1 MKSPIGWN
9 DQSST
14 SDPSSVFYHSLD
26 SYLSN
31 VACEFYQLRRKK
43 RTRLG
48 FAPKVDPQ
56 TMSRVFPTPST
67 SAVIH
72 SRESRARERTRAAS
86 AVDVAGFAASGG
98 VAACVS
104 HSLSV
109 PLDVI
114 KTRLQVEKF
123 EDERVLSVA
132 RDIAAR
138 DGLLALAS
146 GWESTFLGY
155 AVQGSLKYGGFE
167 ALKAVAFGASEG
179 PWVASDHRL
188 VTLLA
193 CASCAEIVGSAFL
206 TPLEQIRI
214 KTVSDDTYGA
224 DFFSAARRF
233 ASEDGLASVA
243 ENLPVIY
250 AKMIPYTAVQLASY
264 DALTTSLGPYFSDDA
279 VLAKRLLSAVL
290 AGVMASLASQPGDT
304 LLSVRNKSKDDDVDD
319 DKALS
324 STTTDEKTIIDSD
337 TGIAVVSPPRKGK
350 ETVLDAAAR
359 LGPFGLMTGWRA
371 RILHVTSIVV
381 VQLLVYDYMK
391 SILAN

>member
-1 MKSPIGWN
+1 MNSIHSIPKSER
-9 DQSST
+9 
-14 SDPSSVFYHSLD
+14 V
-26 SYLSN
+26 
-31 VACEFYQLRRKK
+31 V
-43 RTRLG
+43 
-48 FAPKVDPQ
+48 APKVDPH
-56 TMSRVFPTPST
+56 TMSRCFPTPST
-67 SAVIH
+67 SAV
-72 SRESRARERTRAAS
+72 SPRARARTRAAS

-167 ALKAVAFGASEG
+167 ALKVVAFGASEG

-193 CASCAEIVGSAFL
+193 CASCAEVVGSAFL

-214 KTVSDDTYGA
+214 KTVSDDAYGA

-279 VLAKRLLSAVL
+279 VLVKRLLSAVL

-304 LLSVRNKSKDDDVDD
+304 LLSVRNKGKSKNDEVDD
-319 DKALS
+319 GSLVS
-324 STTTDEKTIIDSD
+324 PTTDEETINTGG
-337 TGIAVVSPPRKGK
+337 TGIAVISPPRNGK
-350 ETVLDAAAR
+350 ETVLEAAAR

>member
-1 MKSPIGWN
+1 
-9 DQSST
+9 
-14 SDPSSVFYHSLD
+14 
-26 SYLSN
+26 
-31 VACEFYQLRRKK
+31 
-43 RTRLG
+43 
-48 FAPKVDPQ
+48 
-56 TMSRVFPTPST
+56 
-67 SAVIH
+67 
-72 SRESRARERTRAAS
+72 
-86 AVDVAGFAASGG
+86 VDVAGFAASGG

-138 DGLLALAS
+138 DGVLALAS

-167 ALKAVAFGASEG
+167 SLKSVAFGDGAPWAS
-179 PWVASDHRL
+179 SDHRL

-193 CASCAEIVGSAFL
+193 CASCAEVVGSAFL
-206 TPLEQIRI
+206 APLEQIRI
-214 KTVSDDTYGA
+214 KTVSDDAYGA

-233 ASEDGLASVA
+233 AEEDGLASVA

-264 DALTTSLGPYFSDDA
+264 DALTTSLGPYFSDEA
-279 VLAKRLLSAVL
+279 VLVKRLLSAVL

-304 LLSVRNKSKDDDVDD
+304 LLSVRNKGKSKNNEVDD
-319 DKALS
+319 GSLVS
-324 STTTDEKTIIDSD
+324 PTTDEETINTGG
-337 TGIAVVSPPRKGK
+337 TGIAVISPPRNGK
-350 ETVLDAAAR
+350 ETVLEAAAR

>member
-1 MKSPIGWN
+1 
-9 DQSST
+9 
-14 SDPSSVFYHSLD
+14 
-26 SYLSN
+26 
-31 VACEFYQLRRKK
+31 
-43 RTRLG
+43 
-48 FAPKVDPQ
+48 
-56 TMSRVFPTPST
+56 MSRCFPTPST
-67 SAVIH
+67 SAVTH
-72 SRESRARERTRAAS
+72 PRARERTRAAS

-193 CASCAEIVGSAFL
+193 CASCAEVVGSAFL

-214 KTVSDDTYGA
+214 KTVSDDAYGA

-279 VLAKRLLSAVL
+279 VLVKRLLSAVI

-304 LLSVRNKSKDDDVDD
+304 LLSVRNKGKSK
-319 DKALS
+319 A
-324 STTTDEKTIIDSD
+324 DESLVSPTSGEETINTGG
-337 TGIAVVSPPRKGK
+337 TGIAVVSPPRSEK
-350 ETVLDAAAR
+350 ETVLEAAAR

>member
-1 MKSPIGWN
+1 
-9 DQSST
+9 
-14 SDPSSVFYHSLD
+14 
-26 SYLSN
+26 
-31 VACEFYQLRRKK
+31 
-43 RTRLG
+43 
-48 FAPKVDPQ
+48 
-56 TMSRVFPTPST
+56 MSRVFPTPST

-72 SRESRARERTRAAS
+72 APRDSCARGRTRAAS

-138 DGLLALAS
+138 DGVLALAS

-167 ALKAVAFGASEG
+167 SLKSVAFGDGAPWAS
-179 PWVASDHRL
+179 SDHRL

-193 CASCAEIVGSAFL
+193 CASCAEVVGSAFL
-206 TPLEQIRI
+206 APLEQIRI
-214 KTVSDDTYGA
+214 KTVSDDAYGA

-233 ASEDGLASVA
+233 AEEDGLASVA

-264 DALTTSLGPYFSDDA
+264 DALTTSLGPYFSDEA
-279 VLAKRLLSAVL
+279 VLTKRLLSAVL

-304 LLSVRNKSKDDDVDD
+304 LLSVRNKGESKNNKPLV
-319 DKALS
+319 S
-324 STTTDEKTIIDSD
+324 STTDEEIIDD
-337 TGIAVVSPPRKGK
+337 GAIGIAIVSPPLTTPK
-350 ETVLDAAAR
+350 ETVLTAAAR

-391 SILAN
+391 SILAR

>member
-1 MKSPIGWN
+1 MNSINSIAKSERG
-9 DQSST
+9 
-14 SDPSSVFYHSLD
+14 V
-26 SYLSN
+26 
-31 VACEFYQLRRKK
+31 
-43 RTRLG
+43 
-48 FAPKVDPQ
+48 APKVDPQ

-72 SRESRARERTRAAS
+72 PRAKERTRAAS
-86 AVDVAGFAASGG
+86 AVEVAGFAASGG

-179 PWVASDHRL
+179 PWLASDHRL

-193 CASCAEIVGSAFL
+193 CASCAEVVGSAFL

-214 KTVSDDTYGA
+214 KTVSDDAYGV

-250 AKMIPYTAVQLASY
+250 AKMIPYTAVQLATY

-304 LLSVRNKSKDDDVDD
+304 LLSVRNKGKSKDDVVDD
-319 DKALS
+319 NDKAS
-324 STTTDEKTIIDSD
+324 VSPTTGEETITDSG